1 MKAKVKWFN
10 VERGYGFATKE
21 DGTDI
26 HLAARNIKEGREFTF
41 TGLSDGDEI
50 EFDEKTFRK
59 GPEAV
64 NIKLIEKT
72 AEETAEN

>member
-10 VERGYGFATKE
+10 KEKGYGFATKE

-26 HLAARNIKEGREFTF
+26 HLAVRNIDQGRTYTYVGFDE
-41 TGLSDGDEI
+41 GDEI
-50 EFDEKTFRK
+50 EFEEKTFRK

-64 NIKLIEKT
+64 HVKLIEKT
-72 AEETAEN
+72 EEAAE